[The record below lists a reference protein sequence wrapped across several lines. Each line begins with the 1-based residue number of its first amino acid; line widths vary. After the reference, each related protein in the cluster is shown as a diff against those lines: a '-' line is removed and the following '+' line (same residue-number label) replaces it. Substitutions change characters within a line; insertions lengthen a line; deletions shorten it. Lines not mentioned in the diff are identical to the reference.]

1 MMCLSRLL
9 WLFVG
14 VVLLQAGC
22 STKETEKHKAP
33 RIASVL
39 ATTTLLATVA
49 EDDQPQSLTPPSG
62 LGIHPS
68 PATMFQFIFS
78 EQGGGVAYV
87 VQRNGKS
94 HVVHNGMSGKEY
106 KTVGDVSL
114 SPDGKRIAYGALVD
128 GKWRMVVDGKE
139 GAPFST
145 VRLPQF
151 SPDGLHVAYQAM
163 SEDKWYLVID
173 TKSNSG
179 TDKRYLRHEFSGDSS
194 RIAYIDDVDDSNRG
208 RLVVCD
214 LSFNNQVVVANSVSS
229 MLTNVDKSRIAAVVA
244 SDNSQMV
251 IDFSFDRPESSKKGA
266 VYDTV
271 QNISF
276 GPDDR
281 TLAYNAMRAGKP
293 LMFFNGREMSL
304 PDGVMAGVPVIHPD
318 KKSVG
323 SLMFSNGAAFMQEMP
338 NGKKEVAFESADSLV
353 YSTDGRSHAYTA
365 QKGENWFVVV
375 NGNEGPVF
383 DRVVTPKFSPD
394 SKFLV
399 YRARKS
405 GRRFVVAADTNGK
418 TIKTFPEYEQVFDV
432 QFTSDGKSVAYGV
445 KDGKKLIWKVDAL

>member
-1 MMCLSRLL
+1 MRLYRLL
-9 WLFVG
+9 WFFLG

-33 RIASVL
+33 HIASVL

-49 EDDQPQSLTPPSG
+49 EDDKPQSLAPPSG

-139 GAPFST
+139 GVPFNT

-163 SEDKWYLVID
+163 SEDKWYVVMD

-229 MLTNVDKSRIAAVVA
+229 MLTNADKSRIAAVVA
-244 SDNSQMV
+244 SNNSQMV
-251 IDFSFDRPESSKKGA
+251 IYFSFDRPESSRKGA

-276 GPDDR
+276 GPDGR
-281 TLAYNAMRAGKP
+281 SLAYNATRAGKP
-293 LMFFNGREMSL
+293 LMVFNGRELSL

-353 YSTDGRSHAYTA
+353 YSADGRSHAYTA
-365 QKGENWFVVV
+365 QKGDSWLVVV
-375 NGNEGPVF
+375 NGNEGPAF

-405 GRRFVVAADTNGK
+405 GRRFVVAADTNGN

-445 KDGKKLIWKVDAL
+445 KDGQQLIWKVDAL